1 MQGHA
6 QGEGASR
13 SSCVRVVPVR
23 AYANAAK
30 QISVHVADVKQVLRV
45 YSIEVA
51 AREKDDLN
59 EDPIVIK
66 LRKVRALVPP
76 IPLPVFLRSRL
87 PVFES
92 PRC

>member
-1 MQGHA
+1 M
-6 QGEGASR
+6 
-13 SSCVRVVPVR
+13 
-23 AYANAAK
+23 
-30 QISVHVADVKQVLRV
+30 HVADVKQVLRV

-66 LRKVRALVPP
+66 LRKVRALIPP
-76 IPLPVFLRSRL
+76 IPLPAFLLSRL

-92 PRC
+92 SSLRGADR